1 MKKKKYERGRSHATS
16 CIRRGLVDIYI
27 HTTEKYKYKPPP
39 SFKVPVIVP
48 FIYVYN
54 NTIISALHFSISE
67 FSIFYFSQHNIS
79 SLQNAVIFHINNS
92 TFRLTT
98 VVFCKT

>member
-1 MKKKKYERGRSHATS
+1 MKKKYERGRSHATS

-27 HTTEKYKYKPPP
+27 HTTEKYKYKPPLP
-39 SFKVPVIVP
+39 SKSRSLFPL
-48 FIYVYN
+48 YMY
-54 NTIISALHFSISE
+54 IIIQSFQLC
-67 FSIFYFSQHNIS
+67 IFLFQSYFSQHNIS